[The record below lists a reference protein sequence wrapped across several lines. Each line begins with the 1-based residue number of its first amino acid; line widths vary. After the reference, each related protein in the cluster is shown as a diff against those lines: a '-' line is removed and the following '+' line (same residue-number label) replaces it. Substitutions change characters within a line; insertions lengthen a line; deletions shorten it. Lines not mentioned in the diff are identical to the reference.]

1 MTTQVP
7 PSALLPLNPEQL
19 ARLQAATTD
28 LTPTQLAWVSGY
40 FWGVLNQQPA
50 ALAATPAPA
59 AEMPG
64 ITIISASQTGNA
76 RRVAE
81 ALRDD
86 LLAAKLNVKLV
97 NAGDYKF
104 KQIASEKLL
113 IVVTSTQGEGE
124 PPEEAVALHKFLFS
138 KKAPKLE
145 NTAFAV
151 FSLGDSSYEF
161 FCQSGKDFDSK
172 LAELGGERL
181 LDRVDADVEY
191 QAAASEWRARVV
203 DALKSRAPVAAPSQS
218 VATGAVNEIHTSPY
232 SKDAPLAA
240 SLSVNQKITGR
251 NSEKDVRHIEIDLG
265 DSGLR
270 YQPGDALG
278 VWYQND
284 PALVKELVELLW
296 LKGDEPVT
304 VEGKTL
310 PLNEALQWHFELTV
324 NTANIVENYATLT
337 RSETLLPLVGDKAK
351 LQHYAATTPIVDM
364 VRFSPAQLDAE
375 ALINLLRPL
384 TPRLYS
390 IASSQA
396 EVENEV
402 HVTVGVVRYDV
413 EGRARAGGASSFLAD
428 RVEEEGEVRV
438 FIEHNDNFRLPTNP
452 ETPVIM
458 IGPGTGIAP
467 FRAFMQQ
474 RAADEAPG
482 KNWLFFGNPHFTEDL
497 NDGLTGGFKGDNFLL
512 IRFHGMYQQDDRD
525 IRAERAEQKLEP
537 RHAMLLRCRLPGG
550 VITTKQ
556 WQAIDKFAGENT
568 IYGSIRLTNRQTF
581 QFHGILKKN
590 VKPVHQM
597 LHSVGLDA
605 LATANDMNRNVLCTS
620 NPYESQLHAEAYEWA
635 KKISEHLL
643 PRTRAYAEIWL
654 DQEKVATTD
663 EEPILGQTYLPRKFK
678 TTVVIPPQNDID
690 LHANDMN
697 FVAIA
702 ENGKLVGFNLLVGGG
717 LSIEHGNKKTYART
731 ASEFGYLPLEHTLAV
746 AEAVVT
752 TQRDWGN
759 RTDRKNAKTKYTL
772 ERVGVETFKA
782 EVERRAGIKFEPIRP
797 YEFTGRG
804 DRIGWVKGID
814 DNWHLTLFI
823 ENGRILDYPGRPLK
837 TGLLEI
843 AKIHKGDFRITANQN
858 LIIAGVPESEKAK
871 IEKIAKESGLM
882 NAVTPQRENSM
893 ACVSFPTCPL
903 AMAEAER
910 FLPSFID
917 NIDNLMAKHGVSDEH
932 IVMRVTGCPN
942 GCGRAMLA
950 EVGLVGKAPGR
961 YNLHLGGNRMGT
973 RIPRMYKENI
983 TEPEILASLDELIGR
998 WAKEREAGEGFG
1010 DFTVR
1015 AGIIRPV
1022 LDPARDLWD

>member
-19 ARLQAATTD
+19 VRLQAATTD

-191 QAAASEWRARVV
+191 QTAASEWRARVV

-232 SKDAPLAA
+232 SKDEPLVA

-351 LQHYAATTPIVDM
+351 LQHYAATTP
-364 VRFSPAQLDAE
+364 
-375 ALINLLRPL
+375 
-384 TPRLYS
+384 RLYS

-413 EGRARAGGASSFLAD
+413 EGRACAGGASSFLAD

-438 FIEHNDNFRLPTNP
+438 FIEHNDNFRLPANP

-474 RAADEAPG
+474 RAVDEAPG
-482 KNWLFFGNPHFTEDL
+482 KNWLFFGNPHFTEDFL
-497 NDGLTGGFKGDNFLL
+497 YQVEWQRYVKEGVLTRIDLAWSRDQKEKVYVQDKLREQGAELWRWINDGAHIYVCGDANRMAKDVEQALL
-512 IRFHGMYQQDDRD
+512 
-525 IRAERAEQKLEP
+525 E
-537 RHAMLLRCRLPGG
+537 
-550 VITTKQ
+550 V
-556 WQAIDKFAGENT
+556 
-568 IYGSIRLTNRQTF
+568 
-581 QFHGILKKN
+581 
-590 VKPVHQM
+590 
-597 LHSVGLDA
+597 
-605 LATANDMNRNVLCTS
+605 
-620 NPYESQLHAEAYEWA
+620 
-635 KKISEHLL
+635 
-643 PRTRAYAEIWL
+643 
-654 DQEKVATTD
+654 
-663 EEPILGQTYLPRKFK
+663 
-678 TTVVIPPQNDID
+678 
-690 LHANDMN
+690 
-697 FVAIA
+697 IA
-702 ENGKLVGFNLLVGGG
+702 EFGGMDT
-717 LSIEHGNKKTYART
+717 EA
-731 ASEFGYLPLEHTLAV
+731 ADEFLREL
-746 AEAVVT
+746 
-752 TQRDWGN
+752 R
-759 RTDRKNAKTKYTL
+759 
-772 ERVGVETFKA
+772 
-782 EVERRAGIKFEPIRP
+782 VERR
-797 YEFTGRG
+797 Y
-804 DRIGWVKGID
+804 
-814 DNWHLTLFI
+814 
-823 ENGRILDYPGRPLK
+823 
-837 TGLLEI
+837 
-843 AKIHKGDFRITANQN
+843 
-858 LIIAGVPESEKAK
+858 
-871 IEKIAKESGLM
+871 
-882 NAVTPQRENSM
+882 QRD
-893 ACVSFPTCPL
+893 V
-903 AMAEAER
+903 
-910 FLPSFID
+910 
-917 NIDNLMAKHGVSDEH
+917 
-932 IVMRVTGCPN
+932 
-942 GCGRAMLA
+942 
-950 EVGLVGKAPGR
+950 
-961 YNLHLGGNRMGT
+961 Y
-973 RIPRMYKENI
+973 
-983 TEPEILASLDELIGR
+983 
-998 WAKEREAGEGFG
+998 
-1010 DFTVR
+1010 
-1015 AGIIRPV
+1015 
-1022 LDPARDLWD
+1022 